1 MDLSPTP
8 DEFVEAKFL
17 ELIAR
22 DLAENP
28 ERAVFATGAFAQY
41 LAELTSGIE
50 VNYDAAIEGD
60 YRL

>member
-1 MDLSPTP
+1 MDFSSTARE
-8 DEFVEAKFL
+8 DTEAKFL

-28 ERAVFATGAFAQY
+28 ERAVFATAELAQY

-50 VNYDAAIEGD
+50 VNYDAAIDGD

>member
-1 MDLSPTP
+1 MDFSPTAQ
-8 DEFVEAKFL
+8 EVAEAKFL

-28 ERAVFATGAFAQY
+28 ERAVFATAELVRY

-50 VNYDAAIEGD
+50 VSYDAAIEGD